1 MFPRR
6 QSKELRRGGVAEPF
20 GHDERLKK
28 YKLRQYA
35 REPTTRDSPAG
46 LGYLTCSEQ
55 LSDTEVLNRNDVNYI
70 QQT

>member
-1 MFPRR
+1 M
-6 QSKELRRGGVAEPF
+6 AEPF

-46 LGYLTCSEQ
+46 LGYLTCPKQ
-55 LSDTEVLNRNDVNYI
+55 LSDRGAQSRRCKLRRYI
-70 QQT
+70 ERDYDCVFLPLI